1 MSFIKTQRP
10 AQNGEYACPPTN
22 KNKGK
27 NMKKNMIFTILSIV
41 CLTATADTVD
51 WWNQPTVC
59 KINNTKCYNNI
70 TMNAGFDPG
79 IWDATASCR
88 GMKYICPNALIQQ
101 EQNPKLISKNDIAKQ
116 TNTDYDINTLGE
128 TGDCFGKRKTNK
140 TGTQIM
146 VNGDYVNLYCHGI
159 LDNADEELANGEIV
173 YKNQPTCETLKEK
186 GYIAVENGKCIGKYI
201 DESKYY
207 IDCGTDLLPKRLVL
221 LNGAEITTKN
231 TGNITT
237 QKDADNVFNT
247 MYSASKKQK
256 TQYFKK

>member
-1 MSFIKTQRP
+1 
-10 AQNGEYACPPTN
+10 
-22 KNKGK
+22 
-27 NMKKNMIFTILSIV
+27 MKKNMIFTILSIV
-41 CLTATADTVD
+41 CLTATADAAD

-59 KINNTKCYNNI
+59 KYNPTKCYT
-70 TMNAGFDPG
+70 TMGAGFEPEM
-79 IWDATASCR
+79 WDASASCW
-88 GMKYICPNALIQQ
+88 GVKYICPNALIQQ
-101 EQNPKLISKNDIAKQ
+101 EQNPKLIRKNDIAKQ

-146 VNGDYVNLYCHGI
+146 VYGDYVNLYCHGI

-173 YKNQPTCETLKEK
+173 YKNQPTCETLREK
-186 GYIAVENGKCIGKYI
+186 GYIAVENGKCVGKYL
-201 DESKYY
+201 DESKYH
-207 IDCGTDLLPKRLVL
+207 IQCGKKGLQPERIVL

-237 QKDADNVFNT
+237 QKDADKAFNT
-247 MYSASKKQK
+247 MYNASKKQK